1 MAYLFDDEVITCVA
15 DLLNWLERDDKRLHK
30 KLNRTQASKPA
41 VWFRGLRR
49 IKRPLVPTF
58 HRDNCKIEDEVYLM
72 NLFKQNSVELLSQV
86 PDNEWEWMFIMRH
99 HNLPSRML
107 DWTENPLVGL
117 YFAVRPDNPYESYAT
132 PKTPGV
138 LWCLLPN
145 RLNSWSL
152 SWPQNDDA
160 LPMLS
165 NNESEY
171 PRGENEIVRL
181 YLPSKMKNLTKGEK
195 RPPIAGICPRTNR
208 RMQVQMSVFTVHH
221 ADKQPV
227 ERSGDGSQVWRYRIP
242 YANKRSIYEDLRQ
255 LGITERVL
263 FPGLDNVAREATQLL
278 RGD

>member
-107 DWTENPLVGL
+107 DWTERILWLAFTSRFALIIRMRVMPLLKPPEFFGAFYQIGLIRGLSVGL
-117 YFAVRPDNPYESYAT
+117 RMMTRFQCLATMNPNILEVR
-132 PKTPGV
+132 
-138 LWCLLPN
+138 
-145 RLNSWSL
+145 
-152 SWPQNDDA
+152 
-160 LPMLS
+160 
-165 NNESEY
+165 
-171 PRGENEIVRL
+171 
-181 YLPSKMKNLTKGEK
+181 TK
-195 RPPIAGICPRTNR
+195 
-208 RMQVQMSVFTVHH
+208 
-221 ADKQPV
+221 
-227 ERSGDGSQVWRYRIP
+227 
-242 YANKRSIYEDLRQ
+242 
-255 LGITERVL
+255 
-263 FPGLDNVAREATQLL
+263 
-278 RGD
+278 